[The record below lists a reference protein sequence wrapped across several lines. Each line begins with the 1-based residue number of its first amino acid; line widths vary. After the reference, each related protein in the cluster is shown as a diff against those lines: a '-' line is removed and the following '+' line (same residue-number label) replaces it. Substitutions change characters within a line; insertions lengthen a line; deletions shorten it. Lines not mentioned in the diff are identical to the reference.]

1 MEHETE
7 LYRIGTCVGTAS
19 ARAHVRVDTAD
30 RRRRHRKRAGERAP
44 DVRPPGREPAPCSMC
59 RVGEMGGLL
68 PCLKGAGGSDLG
80 ERLRGERLADLE
92 LERAA
97 GHLVHVLH
105 RPRTSHGPRARAL
118 RAAEVLRAGPA
129 GRRACSAA
137 RRESRRR
144 RGWASGR
151 RARNERQ
158 IALRAA
164 RQARGR
170 ASEGAAPA
178 GGGRSPVAEARAHEL
193 GARRR
198 GERAAKT
205 RGYASVVRDHSE
217 HAVGAR
223 ASRDESATRPAELG
237 LDVSGRAACRR
248 KRVGAAAAAAAAER
262 RTELRSRP
270 RSSAR
275 SAALRSR
282 PAGGLRVALRIR
294 AATRASRVA
303 DPRRGERGSA
313 LRKAR
318 IRARKARIRARI
330 RVAENAHRRATHIR
344 AATHI

>member
-164 RQARGR
+164 REARGR

-223 ASRDESATRPAELG
+223 ASRDESATRLSSLG
-237 LDVSGRAACRR
+237 RLGSGAQTARATTFDSRSVFWSSERSRCTSPYSRRRLCSATRCRR
-248 KRVGAAAAAAAAER
+248 ASGGGRRLGAVLA
-262 RTELRSRP
+262 P
-270 RSSAR
+270 
-275 SAALRSR
+275 
-282 PAGGLRVALRIR
+282 P
-294 AATRASRVA
+294 RASRRRVRESAHDLVA
-303 DPRRGERGSA
+303 MSRLACENY
-313 LRKAR
+313 LRV
-318 IRARKARIRARI
+318 RARLGRAR
-330 RVAENAHRRATHIR
+330 ARACESR
-344 AATHI
+344 LPAAPRG